1 MLSGVC
7 VTTHLL
13 EQLLDPARLPCVH
26 LVGDE
31 SVCLTMLNKVTDP
44 HGTYAQASQ
53 MAIALGCSIS

>member
-1 MLSGVC
+1 
-7 VTTHLL
+7 
-13 EQLLDPARLPCVH
+13 LLDPARLPCVH

-31 SVCLTMLNKVTDP
+31 SVCLTMLNKVTDL